1 MELILKSAPTMTIRK
16 KAREQGMVT
25 IREDGIQSII
35 NGETTVD
42 EVLRYT

>member
-1 MELILKSAPTMTIRK
+1 MTIRN
-16 KAREQGMVT
+16 KAREQGMAT
-25 IREDGIQSII
+25 IREDGVQSII